1 MVFAKTKQISTQI
14 RCDLHEKVWLYL
26 IQTLGLIWFDSPWNL
41 HANFNAPELKSPEIN
56 WYYIVITIF
65 RHENYSWFQVTVLHA
80 MLCYAMLCY
89 AKPRIY
95 YPFEYIWNKVN
106 EVNVWENRTIKE
118 WNTIIELQV
127 KWTWMNHRES
137 KRVKLVLSW

>member
-1 MVFAKTKQISTQI
+1 MWFAWKSMTVFNTNFGF
-14 RCDLHEKVWLYL
+14 D
-26 IQTLGLIWFDSPWNL
+26 LIWFTMKSAREFQCTWTEITWNKLIL
-41 HANFNAPELKSPEIN
+41 HCHYHFS
-56 WYYIVITIF
+56 
-65 RHENYSWFQVTVLHA
+65 SWKLFMISSNRVARYV
-80 MLCYAMLCY
+80 MLCY

-95 YPFEYIWNKVN
+95 YPFEYIWNEVN
-106 EVNVWENRTIKE
+106 EVNVWENRTIKEWE